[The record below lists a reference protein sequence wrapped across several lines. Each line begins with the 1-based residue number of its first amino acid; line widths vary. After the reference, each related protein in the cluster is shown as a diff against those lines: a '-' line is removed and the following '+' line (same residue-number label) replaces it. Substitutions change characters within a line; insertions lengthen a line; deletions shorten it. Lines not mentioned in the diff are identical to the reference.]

1 MARKPKRKSPN
12 NKRERKPSKLGLA
25 PGTLVFTGTRQM
37 DQAKVSVI
45 QYNGATINEFEAE
58 NHAEIPE
65 LISGFDGITWI
76 NIDGLHEVEL
86 IEQIGGYLELHKL
99 TMEDIVSTGQRAKID
114 EHEQYLYLVLRM
126 FMVKDEDQKM
136 LDEQLS
142 FVMKENVLV
151 TFQEFEGDVFNHV
164 RRRLHE
170 GRGMI
175 RKRAVDYLL
184 YALVDSVVDYYFQI
198 LELMGDKVEEMELS
212 VLDNPE
218 QEVLNELH
226 QIRREILYL
235 RRSVYPLR
243 EVVSRLEKLEEPVVS
258 AETQVFIR
266 DLYDHTIQVI
276 ETVEVFRDMASG
288 MLDLYM
294 NSVSNKMNNVMKVLT
309 IIATIFIPLTFIAGV
324 YGMNFENMP
333 ELQWQHGYLV
343 VWALMIAMAL
353 GMVIY
358 FRRKKW
364 F

>member
-1 MARKPKRKSPN
+1 MKRV
-12 NKRERKPSKLGLA
+12 RRTSKLGLA
-25 PGTLVFTGTRQM
+25 PGSLVFTGTQKT
-37 DQAKVSVI
+37 DQVQISVT
-45 QYNGATINEFEAE
+45 QYNDDKVEEFTLD
-58 NHAEIPE
+58 HPKEISE
-65 LISGFDGITWI
+65 TVEKFDGVSWI
-76 NIDGLHEVEL
+76 NITGLHDVDLIAEV
-86 IEQIGGYLELHKL
+86 GAYLGLHKL
-99 TMEDIVSTGQRAKID
+99 TMEDIVSTGQRPKID
-114 EHEQYLYLVLRM
+114 EHEKYLYLVMRM
-126 FMVKDEDQKM
+126 FMTGGEDQKM

-142 FVMKENVLV
+142 FVLQDKVLV
-151 TFQEFEGDVFNHV
+151 TFQEMEGDVFNHV
-164 RRRLHE
+164 RRRLNE

-175 RKRAVDYLL
+175 RKRGADYLL

-198 LELMGDKVEEMELS
+198 LETMGDRVEEIELS

-218 QEVLNELH
+218 QEILNELH
-226 QIRREILYL
+226 KIRREILYL
-235 RRSVYPLR
+235 RRSIYPLR

-258 AETQVFIR
+258 AETRVFIR

-324 YGMNFENMP
+324 YGMNFEYMP
-333 ELQWQHGYLV
+333 ELEWRGSYFV
-343 VWALMIAMAL
+343 VWALMIALGL